1 MLDVRLPELRP
12 FAFDGNFGLER
23 EALRVT
29 AEGRMAHTP
38 HPFPAD
44 HPRIVRDFCENQTE
58 INTCVWPTAEEAV
71 AELRSLNVE
80 ILRRLGGPRACAT
93 GAPDARERVPPD
105 AEYLWPFSNPP
116 PLAGEDDVVPAKFV
130 GARSGKSSYRE
141 YLAAK
146 YGRRLMTYCGIHVN
160 FSFGDRLLDAANVAR
175 PRDRDSLYLHVA
187 AGSVLWGWIVVALTA
202 ASPIAD
208 SSLLGG
214 TRSRASALGERA
226 SRPFTSAPERDPPRD
241 FFSGFASMRCG
252 DLGYWNH
259 FTPVNDFSSAEAYAE
274 AIRGYVRRGLIAA
287 PSEFYYP
294 VRLKPRGAN
303 RLESLAD
310 GGIDHIELRCV
321 DLNPLAD
328 GLVDVRDVKFIQLFF
343 LWCAGRPPTR
353 LAERDQAQAVR
364 NFKNAARYD
373 LDHARISLPDGASAS
388 VRETGLRLLASM
400 SRFFAG
406 FPREVEDVIAFERE
420 KLEHPERRYAEQ
432 VRDRFCGTFAGKGL
446 AFAKKLTEDAF
457 PRLR

>member
-29 AEGRMAHTP
+29 PQGRMAHTP

-44 HPRIVRDFCENQTE
+44 HSRIVRDFCENQTE
-58 INTCVWPTAEEAV
+58 INTRVWSTAEEAV
-71 AELRSLNVE
+71 AELKALNVE
-80 ILRRLGGPRACAT
+80 ILRVLRNGERGT
-93 GAPDARERVPPD
+93 GNGER
-105 AEYLWPFSNPP
+105 EYLWPFSNPP
-116 PLAGEDDVVPAKFV
+116 PLRGEEDVVPAKFV
-130 GARSGKSSYRE
+130 GAQSGKSSYRE

-146 YGRRLMTYCGIHVN
+146 YGRYLMTYCGIHVN
-160 FSFGDRLLDAANVAR
+160 FSFGDRLLEAGNVTF
-175 PRDRDSLYLHVA
+175 PRDRNSLYLHVA

-208 SSLLGG
+208 TSLLH
-214 TRSRASALGERA
+214 ASEEG
-226 SRPFTSAPERDPPRD
+226 D
-241 FFSGFASMRCG
+241 FFSGFASIRCG

-259 FTPVNDFSSAEAYAE
+259 FTPVNDFSSVEAYANT
-274 AIRGYVRRGLIAA
+274 IRGYVKRGLIVA
-287 PSEFYYP
+287 PSELYYP

-303 RLESLAD
+303 RLESLVA

-321 DLNPLAD
+321 DLNPLAG
-328 GLVDVRDVKFIQLFF
+328 GLVDVRDIKFIQLFF
-343 LWCAGRPPTR
+343 LWCAGRPPAR
-353 LAERDQAQAVR
+353 LTERDQAQAAR

-373 LDHARISLPDGASAS
+373 LDLARISLPDGTSAS

-400 SRFFAG
+400 SRFFAE
-406 FPREVEDVIAFERE
+406 FPHEVEDVIAYERE

-432 VRDRFCGTFAGKGL
+432 VRNRFCDTFAEKGL
-446 AFAKKLTEDAF
+446 AFAKKLTEDANV
-457 PRLR
+457 